1 MIKLTV
7 IVTTVL
13 LAVLLLSRPSF
24 AGGGSLIPMEDFFRN
39 PEKSG
44 FRISPDGTRIS
55 WRAPWERRLNIFV
68 QKIGEEEAVRVTSAT
83 ERDILGYFW
92 SGNDRIL
99 YLQDSGG
106 DENYHLF
113 AVDAGGSGAKDLTP
127 FEGVR
132 VTIVDPL
139 EEIDDEVLIGMNRR
153 DPRVFD
159 VFRLNIDTGEL
170 TLVQENPGDI
180 EGWVTDH
187 EGKLRAAVRT
197 DGVNQ
202 SLLYR
207 DREEDEFRT
216 LLTTDFRETVDPLF
230 FTFDDKKL
238 YVSSNLGRDKSAIYV
253 FDPAKAAS
261 EELVFEHPEVDVYGL
276 MQSKKRKVITGVAY
290 VTDRARYHFFDR
302 ERADLQEELESR
314 LPGREVTVTSMSKD
328 EEKVLVHAGGDRTQ
342 GAYYFYDRATGDF
355 RELAQLSPWLNED
368 ELAPMKPVQYTARD
382 GLVIHGYL
390 TLPAHSDGKNL
401 PVVINPHG
409 GPWAR
414 DSWGYDSEVQ
424 FLASRGLAVLQMNFR
439 GSTGYGRAF
448 WEAGFKQWGRA
459 MQDDITDG
467 VQWLI
472 DQGIADPKRVGIYGG
487 SYGGYAVLAGLAFTP
502 DLYACGVDYVGVSN
516 IFTLLETIPPYWEL
530 GRKMMYEQIGD
541 PEKEKDLLEAASPVF
556 HADRIKAPLFVAQ
569 GANDPRVKKA
579 ESDQI
584 VEALRKRGVDVEYM
598 VKDNEGHGFLNEEN
612 RFDFYRAM
620 ERFFSKHLGSLSEQ

>member
-7 IVTTVL
+7 FVTTIL
-13 LAVLLLSRPSF
+13 LAVFLLFRPSF
-24 AGGGSLIPMEDFFRN
+24 AGEGGLIPMEDFFRN

-44 FRISPDGTRIS
+44 FRISPDGARIS
-55 WRAPWERRLNIFV
+55 WRASWERRLNIFV
-68 QKIGEEEAVRVTSAT
+68 QKIGEETATRVTAAT
-83 ERDILGYFW
+83 ERDILTYFW

-106 DENYHLF
+106 DENYHLY
-113 AVDAGGSGAKDLTP
+113 AVDAGGSGTKDLTP

-159 VFRLNIDTGEL
+159 VFRLNIASGEL
-170 TLVQENPGDI
+170 ALVEENPGDI

-187 EGKLRAAVRT
+187 QGKLRVALRT

-216 LLTTDFRETVDPLF
+216 LLTTDFRESVGPLF

-253 FDPAKAAS
+253 FDPEKAAN
-261 EELVFEHPEVDVYGL
+261 EELIFEHPEVDVYAL
-276 MQSKKRKVITGVAY
+276 LQSKKRKVITGVGY
-290 VTDRARYHFFDR
+290 VTDRARYHFFDK
-302 ERADLQEELESR
+302 ERGDLQEELESR
-314 LPGREVTVTSMSKD
+314 LPGREVAVTSMSKD
-328 EEKVLVHAGGDRTQ
+328 EDKVLLHAGGDRTQ
-342 GAYYFYDRATGDF
+342 GAYYFYDRATGEF
-355 RELAQLSPWLNED
+355 HKLAELSPWLPED

-382 GLVIHGYL
+382 GLTIHGYL
-390 TLPAHSDGKNL
+390 TLPVNSDGRNL
-401 PVVINPHG
+401 PVVIHPHG

-448 WEAGFKQWGRA
+448 WEASFKQWGRA

-467 VQWLI
+467 VKWLI
-472 DQGIADPKRVGIYGG
+472 EQGIADPKRIGIYGG

-502 DLYACGVDYVGVSN
+502 ELYACGVDYVGVSN
-516 IFTLLETIPPYWEL
+516 IFTLFETMPPYWEL
-530 GRKMMYEQIGD
+530 GRKMMYEQVGD
-541 PEKEKDLLEAASPVF
+541 PEKDKDLLVAASPVF
-556 HADRIKAPLFVAQ
+556 HADRIRAPLFVAQ

-584 VEALRKRGVDVEYM
+584 VEAMRKRGVDVEYM

-620 ERFFSKHLGSLSEQ
+620 ERFLSKHLGSLSEQ